1 MIEGICSLV
10 TRDFLFAGD
19 HRWERRGFWNE
30 GSEEIGGKKVLYLV
44 DGKKFLFV
52 GEGED

>member
-1 MIEGICSLV
+1 M

-30 GSEEIGGKKVLYLV
+30 GSEIGGKKVLYLV